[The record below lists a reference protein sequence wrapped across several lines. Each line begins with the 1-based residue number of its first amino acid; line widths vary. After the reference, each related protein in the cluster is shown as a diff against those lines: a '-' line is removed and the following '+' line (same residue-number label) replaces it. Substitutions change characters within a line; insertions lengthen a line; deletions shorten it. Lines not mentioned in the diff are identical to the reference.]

1 MRENEKERE
10 SASKRE
16 RERLIDT
23 KRERVKITED
33 RERAY
38 GSYRAPASFRSQ
50 RIHKIADIFLAGQ
63 QISGLIA
70 AGGTHVSAF
79 LPTAVVMS
87 RKVCT

>member
-23 KRERVKITED
+23 QRERVKITED

-38 GSYRAPASFRSQ
+38 VPYRAPASFRSQ
-50 RIHKIADIFLAGQ
+50 RIHKIADNFLAT
-63 QISGLIA
+63 I
-70 AGGTHVSAF
+70 T
-79 LPTAVVMS
+79 
-87 RKVCT
+87 